1 MAVSSMYA
9 ATWLP
14 CNWPGEKRYSPV
26 WCSCFNRQRGKP
38 GTSGDQYDAE
48 AVNALPEIREG
59 VFLCGKWQWV
69 RYRSAVC
76 LARLMKERKVRAI
89 WMQVED
95 ENGALSKQRL
105 NPSTLSDLL
114 PQQIFVYYGRRWSI
128 EDLFNQMKN
137 RWGWKDAWQ
146 QSRLVLHR
154 WTQILSIAYASLLL
168 TESPAW
174 SKVIVS
180 AKNHQTNHEKQF
192 LGRTTVPGMIMFLQG
207 ATGSLGSIFC

>member
-114 PQQIFVYYGRRWSI
+114 PQQ
-128 EDLFNQMKN
+128 
-137 RWGWKDAWQ
+137 
-146 QSRLVLHR
+146 
-154 WTQILSIAYASLLL
+154 
-168 TESPAW
+168 
-174 SKVIVS
+174 
-180 AKNHQTNHEKQF
+180 
-192 LGRTTVPGMIMFLQG
+192 
-207 ATGSLGSIFC
+207 

>member
-1 MAVSSMYA
+1 
-9 ATWLP
+9 
-14 CNWPGEKRYSPV
+14 
-26 WCSCFNRQRGKP
+26 
-38 GTSGDQYDAE
+38 
-48 AVNALPEIREG
+48 
-59 VFLCGKWQWV
+59 
-69 RYRSAVC
+69 
-76 LARLMKERKVRAI
+76 
-89 WMQVED
+89 
-95 ENGALSKQRL
+95 
-105 NPSTLSDLL
+105 
-114 PQQIFVYYGRRWSI
+114 SI